1 VFSADKPGAYKL
13 RVLGCANDGRV
24 KSLTA
29 QIQGYAVDVPC
40 VLAESEA
47 GVVTGTPR
55 LIDSAGDSPRVVGPE
70 FAQVVPSEAEWVASL
85 FEREIAARTDVAHG
99 RLAYPSGPSQI
110 SMALGEGIAPVL
122 YEASLSVFAPRFVWL
137 GPTDTG
143 FATRLYRAHI
153 NSTPEFPPQ
162 LLSTLPGRNTGPH
175 YVGPEGQIVWT
186 RTLYEPETEGGRP
199 RSSEIWRM
207 NADGKNPVR
216 LIAYPSTPTRAVLV
230 TTGMGN

>member
-1 VFSADKPGAYKL
+1 VARPHRHPIRHTDGTFDCSATSPDNHLIYQVTDDDESILEFTLAPPYGEIILFVKQLA
-13 RVLGCANDGRV
+13 DGR
-24 KSLTA
+24 ST
-29 QIQGYAVDVPC
+29 
-40 VLAESEA
+40 E
-47 GVVTGTPR
+47 
-55 LIDSAGDSPRVVGPE
+55 
-70 FAQVVPSEAEWVASL
+70 
-85 FEREIAARTDVAHG
+85 
-99 RLAYPSGPSQI
+99 
-110 SMALGEGIAPVL
+110 
-122 YEASLSVFAPRFVWL
+122 
-137 GPTDTG
+137 
-143 FATRLYRAHI
+143 LYRAHI

-186 RTLYEPETEGGRP
+186 RTLYEPETEAGRP